1 MSKPPCRECWDP
13 VDRVDEELCDW
24 CKMTPEERSKRY
36 SRDLWL
42 LALGLVLV
50 VLALAWGLPT

>member
-1 MSKPPCRECWDP
+1 MIKPPCRECWDP
-13 VDRVDEELCDW
+13 VDRAGEELCDW
-24 CKMTPEERSKRY
+24 CKMTPEQRGKRY

-50 VLALAWGLPT
+50 ILALAWGLPT